1 MPAAGFLADKIGPG
15 KVVLT
20 GLVVDVIGLGMFAF
34 TDEHTGYF
42 YLLGALFVMGL
53 GMGGTMMP
61 IMTSAL
67 QTLKDA
73 EIARGSTLMN
83 ITQQVAASIGTA
95 LFSVLLTNG
104 FNGSAAVTSLRHSI
118 ETGARPDLRIV
129 PQAYSDMSHSFA
141 QVFLVATILV
151 ALCIVP
157 ALMLP
162 RRKPAA
168 TSPDGEAVNT
178 AALMH

>member
-1 MPAAGFLADKIGPG
+1 MTAAGAQVTEPS
-15 KVVLT
+15 
-20 GLVVDVIGLGMFAF
+20 
-34 TDEHTGYF
+34 YF
-42 YLLGALFVMGL
+42 YLLSALFIMGL

-104 FNGSAAVTSLRHSI
+104 FKASDAVMALRAAVESPEGLS
-118 ETGARPDLRIV
+118 ALPDPSVIPVAL
-129 PQAYSDMSHSFA
+129 ADMADAFGHA
-141 QVFLVATILV
+141 FLIAAILV
-151 ALCIVP
+151 AVCLVP
-157 ALMLP
+157 AFLLP
-162 RRKPAA
+162 RRKRAA
-168 TSPDGEAVNT
+168 AAGEDQQPT
-178 AALMH
+178 PAALMH